1 MGLLGPGDR
10 RQGPA
15 VEGSIACLGSCREHL
30 RDDRFRLVK
39 RRLLIVEDVS
49 AEVLGSLVFVEL
61 CLVCVASVLSQT
73 QFGLA
78 QVGGRMRGR
87 IVFVGCTAVSVEGQ
101 LSFVDALLVAVG
113 TNLLAFSDALVQID
127 QRLFLVEF
135 VLLAYERVFT
145 GGGQLRSPSV
155 VGRPSA
161 TSSCAG
167 RPM

>member
-1 MGLLGPGDR
+1 MGLLGSRDR

-15 VEGSIACLGSCREHL
+15 VEGSIARLGGCWEHL
-30 RDDRFRLVK
+30 RDSRFRVVK
-39 RRLLIVEDVS
+39 RRLLVVEDVS

-61 CLVCVASVLSQT
+61 CLVGVATVLRQT

-78 QVGGRMRGR
+78 QIGGRTRDR
-87 IVFVGCTAVSVEGQ
+87 IVFVGRTAVSVEGQ
-101 LSFVDALLVAVG
+101 LSRIEALLVAIG

-127 QRLFLVEF
+127 QRLFLVKF
-135 VLLAYERVFT
+135 VLLAFERVFT

-155 VGRPSA
+155 VGRPST